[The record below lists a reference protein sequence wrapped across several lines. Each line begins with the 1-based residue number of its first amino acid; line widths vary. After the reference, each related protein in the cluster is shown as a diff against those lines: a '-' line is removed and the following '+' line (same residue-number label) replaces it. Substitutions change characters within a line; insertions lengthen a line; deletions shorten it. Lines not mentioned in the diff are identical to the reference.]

1 MTLETA
7 SQPQPLPDGD
17 TEKVCAI
24 TVTYG
29 RRWHLLRQVI
39 ASARSEGLSEIIVID
54 NAAQDDIAKL
64 AAEEFGDFAY
74 VVRMP
79 KNTGSAGG
87 FKAGLEQAM
96 ARNADY
102 ILLLDDDNKLGA
114 GSVATLRAGYR
125 AELAVGNSGPDNL
138 AMLAFRSHFH
148 LDLAMGVPAERANAR
163 PGSFFNFHVLDIPF
177 KIWRRLPMGRKALAS
192 QALSDRITLDVAPW
206 GGLFFHRALV
216 ERYGYPLSEYI
227 VYTEDYEY
235 IYRMTSQ
242 GGRIVL
248 LTNARIEELEPS
260 WITKTRFKSSF
271 DAWLLGADDFRAYYG
286 FRNQTNFE
294 ANALPGSRWRWVNQI
309 VYLTIMRGFA
319 RLRGRRDRMRLLE
332 RALRDGLAGR
342 LGECPEFPL

>member
-17 TEKVCAI
+17 IEKVCAV

-39 ASARSEGLSEIIVID
+39 ASALSEGLSEIIVID

-114 GSVATLRAGYR
+114 GCVATLRAGYR
-125 AELAVGNSGPDNL
+125 AELAAENGRAGRAGQCAAGKLLQLPCAGHSLQDMATL
-138 AMLAFRSHFH
+138 A
-148 LDLAMGVPAERANAR
+148 DG
-163 PGSFFNFHVLDIPF
+163 
-177 KIWRRLPMGRKALAS
+177 
-192 QALSDRITLDVAPW
+192 
-206 GGLFFHRALV
+206 
-216 ERYGYPLSEYI
+216 
-227 VYTEDYEY
+227 
-235 IYRMTSQ
+235 
-242 GGRIVL
+242 
-248 LTNARIEELEPS
+248 EE
-260 WITKTRFKSSF
+260 
-271 DAWLLGADDFRAYYG
+271 GA
-286 FRNQTNFE
+286 
-294 ANALPGSRWRWVNQI
+294 
-309 VYLTIMRGFA
+309 GFA
-319 RLRGRRDRMRLLE
+319 SVVRPYNSRCGTLGR
-332 RALRDGLAGR
+332 AIFSS
-342 LGECPEFPL
+342 CPG